1 MNVLKKYLAYDSS
14 VRVTVVNVTKMVQD
28 ARKVHNLSNV
38 ATAALGRTLA
48 MTTIM
53 SSNLK
58 EKDNRLTIQIKGDGP
73 LKSIVTCGN
82 NSLKIKGYV
91 TNGNITLPLNKWK
104 IRCIKSNRKWL
115 FKCYKRYRLK
125 RTVYWA

>member
-53 SSNLK
+53 
-58 EKDNRLTIQIKGDGP
+58 
-73 LKSIVTCGN
+73 
-82 NSLKIKGYV
+82 
-91 TNGNITLPLNKWK
+91 
-104 IRCIKSNRKWL
+104 
-115 FKCYKRYRLK
+115 
-125 RTVYWA
+125 

>member
-1 MNVLKKYLAYDSS
+1 MKLEENMNVLKKYLAYDSS

-58 EKDNRLTIQIKGDGP
+58 EKDNRLTIQIKVMD
-73 LKSIVTCGN
+73 
-82 NSLKIKGYV
+82 
-91 TNGNITLPLNKWK
+91 
-104 IRCIKSNRKWL
+104 R
-115 FKCYKRYRLK
+115 
-125 RTVYWA
+125 